1 MTLSSLGLTF
11 DSTRGCMRGFVLTI
25 CCFYTHTCTFA
36 SDLYITQVLL
46 FSKPTERKT
55 DNACPI
61 LFNGLLPVHTQ
72 THTHTRCT
80 ITTRCVW
87 GGSCRCHW
95 SAAGSLY
102 EERWDGVMLE
112 SHCSI
117 YGQAQFLDCPISD
130 LWNHCYVHTFR
141 IHTQWANFSSYRCVT
156 FYPLDQ
162 IAGYLLWLG
171 CLEMSFRQ
179 TGMME
184 G

>member
-1 MTLSSLGLTF
+1 MGVCEVSCLWYAVF
-11 DSTRGCMRGFVLTI
+11 TRTHAHLPQIYILHR
-25 CCFYTHTCTFA
+25 CCFFPNQRRGKQTTRVLYYSIGCCLCTHT
-36 SDLYITQVLL
+36 D
-46 FSKPTERKT
+46 
-55 DNACPI
+55 
-61 LFNGLLPVHTQ
+61 

-117 YGQAQFLDCPISD
+117 YGQAQFPGCPISD
-130 LWNHCYVHTFR
+130 LWNHCYVHIFR
-141 IHTQWANFSSYRCVT
+141 IHTHWANFSSYRCAT
-156 FYPLDQ
+156 SYPLDQ
-162 IAGYLLWLG
+162 IAGYLLRIG
-171 CLEMSFRQ
+171 CLEMSLRQ